1 MFKKVIYIA
10 AIVLFPLLGIGQ
22 ELNCSVDIQSPQI
35 QDASAQLLFKNL
47 RDAIYNFMNT
57 TKWTNDNFTNQEK
70 IECSLFFNMTVEN
83 APNDFN
89 ATLQIQAKRPIFKTN
104 IFSVMLNFQD
114 NNIHILY
121 QLNQQMIFNINTYS
135 DNLTA
140 LLSYYAY
147 MIIGNDY
154 DSFALN
160 GGTPY
165 YMKAQT
171 ILTNAQASGEK
182 GWNPQD
188 GDQTRY
194 VLLTNILDEGYFGP
208 LRKAMYE
215 YHRLGLDVMST
226 APEKGR
232 AQVMAALTDVQEV
245 YNEKPGN
252 YNIMLFFNAKAT
264 ELANIFGDATN
275 EEKAQALAILNAIDP
290 TDADKYV
297 KLKSTE

>member
-10 AIVLFPLLGIGQ
+10 AIVLFPLLGMGQ